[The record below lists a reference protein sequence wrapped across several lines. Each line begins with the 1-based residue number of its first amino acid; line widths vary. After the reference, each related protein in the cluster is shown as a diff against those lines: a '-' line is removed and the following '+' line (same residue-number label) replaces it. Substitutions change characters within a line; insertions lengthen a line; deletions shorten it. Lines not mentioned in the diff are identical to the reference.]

1 MNYIEYMKDGNKT
14 SDPQYIPGFKQ
25 TQPFRRYLIKPSE
38 PAIVPQGMYVR
49 DFKFNN
55 NEPVQTKGIDVRH
68 TEAPTTK
75 SESNT
80 GNILTWLNYPTN
92 QLSYNFVG
100 LDNANPI
107 NRLSYITG
115 VQ

>member
-1 MNYIEYMKDGNKT
+1 MKDGNKT

-55 NEPVQTKGIDVRH
+55 NEPV
-68 TEAPTTK
+68 
-75 SESNT
+75 
-80 GNILTWLNYPTN
+80 
-92 QLSYNFVG
+92 
-100 LDNANPI
+100 
-107 NRLSYITG
+107 
-115 VQ
+115 